1 MGIEINYRKLGA
13 RDAALRIL
21 EIKNPVI
28 FIHVRPDGDA
38 VGSAAALSLIFRQL
52 GYSAPIKSAD
62 KIPARLSFILENT
75 DTRVADTLEGYTPV
89 SIDTASISQLGALYD
104 ENNLPRFM
112 IDHHAVGEQYADG
125 YIAPEASSAAEA
137 LFDIALELSDMKKI
151 EMTKP
156 LAYALYTA
164 MSSDTGCFAYSNAT
178 PKTHR
183 YAAVLIE
190 HGIDSADI
198 NQRLFHSKTKE
209 QIKAEGY
216 ISSKLRVALDGRIS
230 YATLSYKEQKSLSL
244 DAEHFDTA
252 IDVARSVWGAE
263 IAFVIKETEPG
274 KYKVSL
280 RSTGAD
286 VSKIAAKFGGG
297 GHVRA
302 AGCSPEAKSIKE
314 ACEIIISEASS
325 ILSTHENEEN

>member
-1 MGIEINYRKLGA
+1 MRAEINYKKLTA
-13 RDAALRIL
+13 KDAALRIL
-21 EIKNPVI
+21 EIENPII

-52 GYSAPIKSAD
+52 GYAAPIKSAD
-62 KIPARLSFILENT
+62 KIPARLSFILEKT
-75 DTRVADTLEGYTPV
+75 DTRVAQTIEGYTPV
-89 SIDTASISQLGALYD
+89 SIDTASVSQLGELYD
-104 ENNLPRFM
+104 ENNLPRLM

-125 YIAPEASSAAEA
+125 YIVPTASSAAEA
-137 LFDIALELSDMKKI
+137 LLDVAYELCGMGKI
-151 EMTKP
+151 EITEP

-183 YAAVLIE
+183 YAAMLIE
-190 HGIDSADI
+190 RGIDAADI
-198 NQRLFHSKTKE
+198 NHRLFHSKSKE

-216 ISSKLRVALDGRIS
+216 VSSKLRVALDGKIS
-230 YATLSYKEQKSLSL
+230 YATLSYKELKSLSL

-274 KYKVSL
+274 KYKASL

-302 AGCSPEAKSIKE
+302 AGCSPDAKSIKE
-314 ACEIIISEASS
+314 ASEIIISEASN
-325 ILSTHENEEN
+325 ILHKGEIIK

>member
-1 MGIEINYRKLGA
+1 MRAEINYKKLTA
-13 RDAALRIL
+13 KDAALRIL
-21 EIKNPVI
+21 EIENPII

-52 GYSAPIKSAD
+52 GYAAPIKSAD
-62 KIPARLSFILENT
+62 KIPARLSFILEKT
-75 DTRVADTLEGYTPV
+75 DTRVAQTIEGYAPV
-89 SIDTASISQLGALYD
+89 SIDTASVSQLGELYD
-104 ENNLPRFM
+104 ENNLPRLM

-125 YIAPEASSAAEA
+125 YIVPTASSAAEA
-137 LFDIALELSDMKKI
+137 LLDVAYELCGMGKI
-151 EMTKP
+151 EITEP

-183 YAAVLIE
+183 YAAMLIE
-190 HGIDSADI
+190 RGIDAADI
-198 NQRLFHSKTKE
+198 NHRLFHSKSKE

-216 ISSKLRVALDGRIS
+216 VSSKLRVALDGKIS
-230 YATLSYKEQKSLSL
+230 YATLSYKELKSLSL

-274 KYKVSL
+274 KYKASL

-302 AGCSPEAKSIKE
+302 AGCSPDAKSIKE
-314 ACEIIISEASS
+314 ASEIIISEASN
-325 ILSTHENEEN
+325 ILHKGEIIK

>member
-1 MGIEINYRKLGA
+1 MPTKTDYKRLGVHE
-13 RDAALRIL
+13 AAERIL

-52 GYSAPIKSAD
+52 GHCAPIRSAD
-62 KIPARLSFILENT
+62 KIPARLSFILEKTET
-75 DTRVADTLEGYTPV
+75 DLADTLDGYTPV
-89 SIDTASISQLGALYD
+89 SIDTASPSQLGELYD
-104 ENNLPRFM
+104 VNNLPAFM

-137 LFDIALELSDMKKI
+137 LLDIAYELEGMKKI
-151 EMTKP
+151 EITEP

-183 YAAVLIE
+183 YAAMLIE
-190 HGIDSADI
+190 HGIDAADI

-216 ISSKLRVALDGRIS
+216 ISSKLRLALDGRIS
-230 YATLSYKEQKSLSL
+230 YATLSFKEQKSLSL
-244 DAEHFDTA
+244 DSEHFDTA

-263 IAFVIKETEPG
+263 IAFVVKETEPG

-302 AGCSPEAKSIKE
+302 AGCSPDAKSIKE
-314 ACEIIISEASS
+314 ASEIIISEASS
-325 ILSTHENEEN
+325 ILLTERNS